1 MVRRDRIENRVAS
14 LINSFKK
21 LTAFAEI
28 EYLDFLILQARLL
41 FELAE
46 VVVVLSIAATDGL
59 TEELA

>member
-1 MVRRDRIENRVAS
+1 M
-14 LINSFKK
+14 